1 MFGWL
6 FGRRVHPPLV
16 DVETRASGAGY
27 TAALMAAREGW
38 ISGQSTVAE
47 LTAAVQSCV
56 SLWEGAF
63 ALADVQG
70 TDILDRHSLALIGR
84 TLALRGEAV
93 FLIRDRL
100 IPFSDWDLSTRFGIP
115 RAYRGQISEAGGG
128 QSVTALAAEVLHIR
142 IASDLAAPW
151 AGRSPLSRVSL
162 SASMLA
168 EVETALRD
176 VYRDAPLGSQIV
188 PVPSG
193 SVDDMERMRAGL
205 RGRRGDPVVIEGV
218 AQATAAGMN
227 PQIGQKSDQ
236 LSPDLSKSM
245 TAESLAASRD
255 AILSAFGVL
264 PALAHRA
271 VTGPAVREAQRHL
284 AQWTLQPL
292 AVLLAEEA
300 STKLGGQVFVD
311 LMRPVQAFDVGG
323 RARALSA
330 IVKSLA
336 EAKTAGLSAEEL
348 NTALTAVNWG
358 ENDGAA

>member
-6 FGRRVHPPLV
+6 KRRAAPEIEP
-16 DVETRASGAGY
+16 RASGAGY
-27 TAALMAAREGW
+27 TAALMTAREGW
-38 ISGQSTVAE
+38 IGGHSTVAE
-47 LTAAVQSCV
+47 LTATVQGCV

-63 ALADVQG
+63 SLADVQG
-70 TDILDRHSLALIGR
+70 TGLLDRHTMALIGR

-100 IPFSDWDLSTRFGIP
+100 VPFSDWDMSTRYGIP
-115 RAYRGQISEAGGG
+115 HAYRGQISEIGGG
-128 QSVTALAAEVLHIR
+128 RAETALAGEVIHIR
-142 IASDLAAPW
+142 TASDAVAPW
-151 AGRSPLSRVSL
+151 SGRSPLSRVTL
-162 SASMLA
+162 SASLLA

-188 PVPSG
+188 PVPDG
-193 SVDDMERMRAGL
+193 SADDMAEL
-205 RGRRGDPVVIEGV
+205 RSAFKGRRGTALVIEGV

-227 PQIGQKSDQ
+227 PNIGQKPDQ
-236 LSPDLSKSM
+236 LSPDLSRSM
-245 TAESLAASRD
+245 TSESLAAARD
-255 AILSAFGVL
+255 AILMAFGVL
-264 PALAHRA
+264 PGLMNRA

-300 STKLGGQVFVD
+300 STKLGAEISVD

-330 IVKSLA
+330 IIKSLA
-336 EAKTAGLSAEEL
+336 EAKTAGLTADEL
-348 NTALTAVNWG
+348 NLALTNVNWG

>member
-6 FGRRVHPPLV
+6 KRRAAPEIEP
-16 DVETRASGAGY
+16 RASGAGY
-27 TAALMAAREGW
+27 TAALMTAREGW
-38 ISGQSTVAE
+38 IGGHATVAE
-47 LTAAVQSCV
+47 LTATVQGCV

-63 ALADVQG
+63 SLADVQG
-70 TDILDRHSLALIGR
+70 AGLLDRHTMALIGR

-100 IPFSDWDLSTRFGIP
+100 VPFSDWDMSTRYGVP
-115 RAYRGQISEAGGG
+115 HAYRGQISEIGGG
-128 QSVTALAAEVLHIR
+128 RAETALAGEVIHIR
-142 IASDLAAPW
+142 TASDAVAPW
-151 AGRSPLSRVSL
+151 SGRSPLSRVPL
-162 SASMLA
+162 SASLLA

-188 PVPSG
+188 PVPDG
-193 SVDDMERMRAGL
+193 SADDMAEL
-205 RGRRGDPVVIEGV
+205 RSAFKGRRGTALVIEGV

-227 PQIGQKSDQ
+227 PNIGQKPDQ
-236 LSPDLSKSM
+236 LSPDLSRSM
-245 TAESLAASRD
+245 TAESLAAARD
-255 AILSAFGVL
+255 AILMAFGVL
-264 PALAHRA
+264 PGLMNRA

-300 STKLGGQVFVD
+300 SAKLGAEISVD

-336 EAKTAGLSAEEL
+336 EAKTAGLTADEL
-348 NTALTAVNWG
+348 NFALTNVNWG